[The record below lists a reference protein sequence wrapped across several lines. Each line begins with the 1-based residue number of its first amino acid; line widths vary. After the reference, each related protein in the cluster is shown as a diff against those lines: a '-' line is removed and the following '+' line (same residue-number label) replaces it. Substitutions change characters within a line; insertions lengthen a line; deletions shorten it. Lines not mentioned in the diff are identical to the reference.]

1 MDVQRHYPRI
11 VYPLP
16 SLVVG
21 SIWSVGAWN
30 GRSAVRWRALVAVRS
45 PARPMGVIGEG
56 KGCAVFVVKW

>member
-1 MDVQRHYPRI
+1 MVE
-11 VYPLP
+11 
-16 SLVVG
+16 G

-30 GRSAVRWRALVAVRS
+30 GRSAVRWRAPAAVRS